1 MIEVSFEI
9 HDIAISFNHRYPRD
23 MKRPW
28 IAAAVAVWMIV
39 FWAGCAA
46 DGHRAT
52 NAPGEQTDERATE
65 GPEEHWYRLDVDGI
79 PAGWMLSREIVR
91 DDQRTTVSRLHLRFK
106 RADSSQVFASDSR
119 FVETLDGRP
128 LNAWSRQT
136 LGQKPIETTWT
147 FLAHE
152 VLVDVTHGDASR
164 QQRVALP
171 TDSWLTPGQIQPRL
185 RRLLADGDRQF
196 TLSTLDPQLGLE
208 IIDTEWMLD
217 AEDEQML
224 IDGDIVST
232 RRFRQRQSV
241 TPQLESLVNITAEGL
256 TVRSATPMMGF
267 TVTSTLARREEAID
281 SGDGPELMA
290 RTFIYPDR
298 SIANPRQAR
307 KIRYEIVAK
316 GSMPLGSLPSVGAQK
331 VLKRSARSSEG
342 AEETIHLLV
351 DVGSSPISGETR
363 GDLEPYL
370 RASTFIDHQSDDV
383 RRLLTDALAA
393 GPSTELDAQRAE
405 TLRAFVADYLLDKNL
420 DSMLATAGE
429 VAASRSG
436 DCTEHSVLLTA
447 LLRAAGIPARAVTGL
462 VYVEEFAGERDLFGY
477 HMWTQAWIGD
487 RWIDLDATLP
497 VTFDA
502 AHIAFGTS
510 ALNDDH
516 STLKELAQLAT
527 FIGQAS
533 IRVLEVDYRPDP

>member
-1 MIEVSFEI
+1 
-9 HDIAISFNHRYPRD
+9 
-23 MKRPW
+23 MKHPW
-28 IAAAVAVWMIV
+28 IAAALALWMIV
-39 FWAGCAA
+39 FGAGCAA
-46 DGHRAT
+46 DSHRTA
-52 NAPGEQTDERATE
+52 NAPGEQVTERSADRDTD
-65 GPEEHWYRLDVDGI
+65 GPEEHWYRLDVDGT

-91 DDQRTTVSRLHLRFK
+91 DGQRTTVSRLHLRFK

-128 LNAWSRQT
+128 LSAWSRQT

-152 VLVDVTHGDASR
+152 ILVDVTHGEDSR

-171 TDSWLTPGQIQPRL
+171 PDGWLTPGQLQPRL
-185 RRLLADGDRQF
+185 RQLLADGDRQF

-208 IIDTEWMLD
+208 IIDTEWILD
-217 AEDEQML
+217 AEDEEML
-224 IDGDIVST
+224 VDGEVVST
-232 RRFRQRQSV
+232 RRFRQRQSF
-241 TPQLESLVNITAEGL
+241 TPQLESIVNVTSEGL

-267 TVTSTLARREEAID
+267 TVTSTLAPREQALD

-298 SIANPRQAR
+298 PIANPRQALR
-307 KIRYEIVAK
+307 IRYEIVAG
-316 GSMPLGSLPSVGAQK
+316 GSMPAASLPSVGAQK
-331 VLKRSARSSEG
+331 VVKRPERSG
-342 AEETIHLLV
+342 ASNGGEEVFQILV
-351 DVGSSPISGETR
+351 EVGSSPTSGETTA
-363 GDLEPYL
+363 DLEPYL

-383 RRLLTDALAA
+383 QRLLAEALASDA
-393 GPSTELDAQRAE
+393 SKEPDAQQAE
-405 TLRAFVADYLLDKNL
+405 TLRAFVADYLLNKNL
-420 DSMLATAGE
+420 DSILATAGE

-462 VYVEEFAGERDLFGY
+462 VYVEEFSGERDLFGY
-477 HMWTQAWIGD
+477 HMWTQAWVGD
-487 RWIDLDATLP
+487 RWLDLDATLP

-516 STLKELAQLAT
+516 ATLKELAQLAT